1 MHLSIYPSTYL
12 PTYLSL
18 TLYSSWRYYSK
29 VFEVFTGIFLF
40 ALTHE
45 SPFQHNGLRSV
56 QKSREELGGGRYRG
70 GTPEL
75 LLAALER
82 PPEANIYGKYFLLM
96 AL

>member
-1 MHLSIYPSTYL
+1 M
-12 PTYLSL
+12 
-18 TLYSSWRYYSK
+18 
-29 VFEVFTGIFLF
+29 
-40 ALTHE
+40 HE

-56 QKSREELGGGRYRG
+56 WKSREELGGGRYRG